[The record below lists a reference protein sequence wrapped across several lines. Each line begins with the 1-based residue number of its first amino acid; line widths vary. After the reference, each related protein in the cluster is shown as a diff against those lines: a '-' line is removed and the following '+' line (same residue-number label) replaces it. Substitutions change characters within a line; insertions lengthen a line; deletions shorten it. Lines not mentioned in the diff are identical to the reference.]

1 MGAWQLLSMDLSI
14 AKNRPAALTLRVV
27 VALVG
32 GYAFTWGF
40 VTFGIASL
48 AALGR
53 DFHEAEMLL
62 LLLAFIVYLGLFL
75 WAFTASSLM
84 RVVVVF
90 AGGGLGLTVGA
101 WALQRAIL
109 G

>member
-1 MGAWQLLSMDLSI
+1 MDLLI
-14 AKNRPAALTLRVV
+14 ATNRSAALAARVV

-40 VTFGIASL
+40 VALGIAGL
-48 AALGR
+48 TALGS

-62 LLLAFIVYLGLFL
+62 LLVAFIVYLGLFL

-84 RVVVVF
+84 RVVGVF
-90 AGGGLGLTVGA
+90 AGGAVGMAFGA
-101 WALQRAIL
+101 WALQRAVL